1 MIDSLGDLSIDQI
14 LKALDA
20 QYERSYHPPSFA
32 TSDRT
37 CGPFG
42 IMNLVMDSA
51 SPDSTSPGSSFGIN
65 QGNWTLERR
74 DADAPL
80 STLKEHPTAG
90 GDFEDPD
97 LTNPVLTQ
105 LSAEPASSIDKE
117 IIVHTGAHDDMPENR
132 LHEADAI
139 SLNHTRLDVSPF
151 STASRL
157 VPQRSPELLRYFKS
171 NIVSLSFPLKHSRW
185 CPWQSVHLPK
195 AEKTYA
201 ELLLHQT
208 ASHTSL
214 SLFYSLLA
222 ASCLHISTKTASP
235 VEWKGFG
242 ETYKQISKH
251 QLRCSVEQE
260 IAGQDKVKYKELL
273 MAFLSMAML
282 EVPTYVKSRYRAAR

>member
-1 MIDSLGDLSIDQI
+1 MIDSLGDLSIDQA
-14 LKALDA
+14 LKALNA
-20 QYERSYHPPSFA
+20 QYERSYHSPSFA
-32 TSDRT
+32 ASDRT

-42 IMNLVMDSA
+42 VMNLVMDSA

-65 QGNWTLERR
+65 QGHWSLERR

-80 STLKEHPTAG
+80 LTLKEYPPAG
-90 GDFEDPD
+90 RDFGDPD
-97 LTNPVLTQ
+97 LTNPDLKQ
-105 LSAEPASSIDKE
+105 LSAEPVSSVDE
-117 IIVHTGAHDDMPENR
+117 ELIVHTGSHDDMPENR
-132 LHEADAI
+132 FNEANAI
-139 SLNHTRLDVSPF
+139 SVHHSRIDVSPF

-157 VPQRSPELLRYFKS
+157 VPKRSPELLRYFKS
-171 NIVSLSFPLKHSRW
+171 NIVSLSFPLKRSRG
-185 CPWQSVHLPK
+185 CPWQSVHLPS

-242 ETYKQISKH
+242 ETYKQISKY

-260 IAGQDKVKYKELL
+260 IAGQEKVKYKELL

-282 EVPTYVKSRYRAAR
+282 EVPTYVKSRYRAAH